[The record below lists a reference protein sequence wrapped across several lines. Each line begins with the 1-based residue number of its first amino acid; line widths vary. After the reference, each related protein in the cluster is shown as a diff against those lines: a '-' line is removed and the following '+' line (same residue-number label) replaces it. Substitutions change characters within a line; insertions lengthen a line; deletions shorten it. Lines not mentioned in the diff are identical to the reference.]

1 MLVVTSENFEQEVLN
16 AQGPVLVDFFADWC
30 MPCKMFAPILE
41 DAQEQLGSRVKI
53 VKINIDESIQLAQ
66 KYRVMSIPTL
76 KLFTGEEE
84 PRATFVG
91 AMSQEE
97 LVDIARPSMLHVR
110 TLAQWSLKNLHR
122 ADRWQQ
128 QKLWK
133 TIQDSLTVSMDL
145 NSVCR

>member
-1 MLVVTSENFEQEVLN
+1 MILVNQANFEQEVLKSEV
-16 AQGPVLVDFFADWC
+16 PVLVDFFATWC

-41 DAQEQLGSRVKI
+41 EVAASYEGKIKI
-53 VKINIDESIQLAQ
+53 VKVDVDEATPLAQ

-97 LVDIARPSMLHVR
+97 LEDW
-110 TLAQWSLKNLHR
+110 LAENG
-122 ADRWQQ
+122 
-128 QKLWK
+128 
-133 TIQDSLTVSMDL
+133 VE
-145 NSVCR
+145 

>member
-1 MLVVTSENFEQEVLN
+1 MLKVTKATFEQEVL
-16 AQGPVLVDFFADWC
+16 QSEVPVLIDFFADWC

-41 DAQEQLGSRVKI
+41 DTQEQLGSRVKI
-53 VKINIDESIQLAQ
+53 VKIKIDESIQLAQ

-97 LVDIARPSMLHVR
+97 LVDW
-110 TLAQWSLKNLHR
+110 LAENG
-122 ADRWQQ
+122 
-128 QKLWK
+128 
-133 TIQDSLTVSMDL
+133 VE
-145 NSVCR
+145 